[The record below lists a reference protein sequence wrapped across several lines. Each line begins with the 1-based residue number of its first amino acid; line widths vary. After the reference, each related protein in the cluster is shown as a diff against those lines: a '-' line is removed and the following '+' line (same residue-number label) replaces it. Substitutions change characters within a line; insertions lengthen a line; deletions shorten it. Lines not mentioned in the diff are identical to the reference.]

1 MFYNGL
7 AEQPAKQVLKL
18 SDSYLHS
25 VDVPDVEIRCTMIN
39 INAGHNEELL
49 ESCSVLKEYM
59 IFVDKVRNYQDTMN
73 LSDAL
78 EQSIDECISENVM
91 KDFFITHRQ
100 EVTKVAMLD
109 YTFERQIE
117 LEKIES
123 KAEGKTECMEEV
135 IDGVISI
142 CSELGLTQE
151 QIIGK
156 LTEKLPIS
164 PADARKYVSA
174 WKQLTHVTQTT

>member
-1 MFYNGL
+1 
-7 AEQPAKQVLKL
+7 
-18 SDSYLHS
+18 
-25 VDVPDVEIRCTMIN
+25 
-39 INAGHNEELL
+39 
-49 ESCSVLKEYM
+49 
-59 IFVDKVRNYQDTMN
+59 
-73 LSDAL
+73 
-78 EQSIDECISENVM
+78 
-91 KDFFITHRQ
+91 
-100 EVTKVAMLD
+100 MLD
-109 YTFERQIE
+109 YTFEKQIE

-123 KAEGKTECMEEV
+123 KAEGKAEGKTECMEEV

-174 WKQLTHVTQTT
+174 WKQPAHVTQTT